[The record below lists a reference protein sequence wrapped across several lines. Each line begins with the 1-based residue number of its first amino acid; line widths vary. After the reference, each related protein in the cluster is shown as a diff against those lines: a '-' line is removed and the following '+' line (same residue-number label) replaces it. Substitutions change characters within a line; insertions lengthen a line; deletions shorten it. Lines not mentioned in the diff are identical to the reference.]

1 MLPAGTRP
9 ILGRVFDSLIDAGI
23 DDLHVVVGYQSD
35 RVRNHFGPTYR
46 NRTITYHTQ
55 ETQLGSGHALLQA
68 TEAIDDDFLVLN
80 GDEVVTPATVS
91 QVATAHTRA
100 DVATLGVI
108 ESNDP
113 TEYAG
118 VAVADGQVT
127 TLDET
132 PKSGEYGLF
141 NAGVY
146 AFGPSI
152 FSEIEA
158 TSVSNG
164 ERALSDTISE
174 LIDRTGNVQ
183 AARVESPRIKATYPW
198 DLLELTVVLLD
209 SETVELPE
217 RYPGVFVAETAAVHE
232 SAALRPPVVV
242 APDAVIEPNAVVGPN
257 TSLGQNTTVAA
268 GATVRRSVI
277 DQDAKVGE
285 NAALRDVVTGVGA
298 TVGPATTVPGGP
310 ADVRVGTTI
319 HEDQTLGAVI
329 ADRVTI
335 GGNATL
341 VSGTLIGP
349 ETNISPAATIRTNID
364 GHTQPSE

>member
-1 MLPAGTRP
+1 
-9 ILGRVFDSLIDAGI
+9 VFDSLIDAGI

-68 TEAIDDDFLVLN
+68 AEAIDDDFLVLN

-108 ESNDP
+108 ESDDP

-174 LIDRTGNVQ
+174 LIDRTGNVR
-183 AARVESPRIKATYPW
+183 ATRVESPRTKATYPW

-217 RYPGVFVAETAAVHE
+217 RHPGVFVAETAAVHE

-242 APDAVIEPNAVVGPN
+242 ASDAVIEPHAVVGPD
-257 TSLGQNTTVAA
+257 TSLGQNTTIAP

-277 DQDAKVGE
+277 DQDTQIGE

-298 TVGPATTVPGGP
+298 TIGPATTVPGGP

-319 HEDQTLGAVI
+319 HEGQTLGAVI
-329 ADRVTI
+329 ADRATI

-349 ETNISPAATIRTNID
+349 ETNVSPAATIRTNID
-364 GHTQPSE
+364 DHTQPSE